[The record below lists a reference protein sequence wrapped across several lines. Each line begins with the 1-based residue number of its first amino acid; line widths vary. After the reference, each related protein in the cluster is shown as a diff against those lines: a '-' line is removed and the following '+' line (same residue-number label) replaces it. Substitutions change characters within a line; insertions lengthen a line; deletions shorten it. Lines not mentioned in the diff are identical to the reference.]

1 MAGNQFA
8 TANKNSRYYER
19 SAAVVRPNSRSWG
32 DQRRKRR
39 AAMSRVTEIILE
51 TAVGRARVGRHGVFW
66 QGATTLR
73 ATARKEEQRRQ
84 SAPGRLKRV
93 RSVVTQKVNSFVS
106 TEVSVHAALQAEVSG
121 QLRFL
126 G

>member
-1 MAGNQFA
+1 MAGQ
-8 TANKNSRYYER
+8 TLLL
-19 SAAVVRPNSRSWG
+19 VLL
-32 DQRRKRR
+32 
-39 AAMSRVTEIILE
+39 AMNLE
-51 TAVGRARVGRHGVFW
+51 TAVGRARVGCHGVFW

-84 SAPGRLKRV
+84 SAPGRLNRV
-93 RSVVTQKVNSFVS
+93 GSVVTQKVNSFVS